1 MGRRSTAPNELTVL
15 VAFRQYAYEAGLA
28 IECPTDVGWGDTCV
42 APCGGDGD
50 AHEVCRK
57 VSCAMV
63 ETADSG
69 DGAPGD
75 LVEAGAACR
84 RRGSESVGV
93 VGGRLGLKVMKWM
106 GGPEVCQSLEY
117 VQWDAPLA

>member
-1 MGRRSTAPNELTVL
+1 MSSFVSVSSVGVCVAKSGLMGGGWGGCGWAGGRRLQMSLLL
-15 VAFRQYAYEAGLA
+15 VAFRKYAYEAGLA
-28 IECPTDVGWGDTCV
+28 IECTTDVGWGDPCV
-42 APCGGDGD
+42 VPCGGDGD

-75 LVEAGAACR
+75 LVEASAACR
-84 RRGSESVGV
+84 RRGS
-93 VGGRLGLKVMKWM
+93 
-106 GGPEVCQSLEY
+106 
-117 VQWDAPLA
+117 

>member
-1 MGRRSTAPNELTVL
+1 MGRRPTAPNELTVL
-15 VAFRQYAYEAGLA
+15 VAFGQYAYEAGLA

-50 AHEVCRK
+50 AHEVGRE

-69 DGAPGD
+69 DGGAPGD

-84 RRGSESVGV
+84 RRGS
-93 VGGRLGLKVMKWM
+93 
-106 GGPEVCQSLEY
+106 
-117 VQWDAPLA
+117 